1 MGQTWSD
8 GKPMFRAGESQH
20 PMTRMY
26 AAAEANAMAGNAR
39 VRAYQPC
46 SVSPVPSF
54 WTPIALGTTTDKH
67 GRPRRHEVSHP

>member
-1 MGQTWSD
+1 
-8 GKPMFRAGESQH
+8 
-20 PMTRMY
+20 MTRMY

-54 WTPIALGTTTDKH
+54 WTPIVLGTTTDKH